1 MAFSLGVIV
10 TTLIITVVY
19 FNEAEGEQEVAN
31 VEANEHVSI
40 EEAHELLEEE
50 GHIIMSQSDM
60 DQFEQ
65 LEEDYKDLKEQ
76 LDDYE
81 AQEQLTDD
89 QSDHKIYTLE
99 IESGMST
106 HNIASVL
113 EEESIIDD
121 SDELVNYLTENEY
134 SRAIQVGTYVVTS
147 EMSHQQIAITITN

>member
-1 MAFSLGVIV
+1 MAFSLGIMV

-19 FNEAEGEQEVAN
+19 FNEAESEQEVAN
-31 VEANEHVSI
+31 VEADEHVSI

-65 LEEDYKDLKEQ
+65 LEADYNDLKEQ

-89 QSDHKIYTLE
+89 QNDHEIYTLE

-106 HNIASVL
+106 HNIAFVL
-113 EEESIIDD
+113 EEEGIIDD
-121 SDELVNYLTENEY
+121 SDELVNYLTQNEY